1 MEEFWKGS
9 PRVYTGNGGTII
21 RCLYKEKT
29 IPAHEVQWNVEG
41 NPSWK
46 RDEFEIR
53 LNICGVLQ
61 FIKDKVKDLDV
72 NLWMLPKN
80 FHMIQKV

>member
-29 IPAHEVQWNVEG
+29 IPAHEVQ
-41 NPSWK
+41 
-46 RDEFEIR
+46 
-53 LNICGVLQ
+53 
-61 FIKDKVKDLDV
+61 
-72 NLWMLPKN
+72 
-80 FHMIQKV
+80 